1 MIYHSKAMSYDY
13 NEEYKGYLRF
23 SIDTLR
29 RQAVQWQRDV
39 EHFDKEAAAAEGL
52 LRKMSVRRKA
62 FYRKGLHAL
71 QRIIAAYEEELAEQ
85 EKWGLP
91 GLLFEGSPVWDAVR
105 MHSEAAGLLVDFRVK
120 LSALADKERAELA
133 AEAKRRKRGEKLLK
147 ECEARKAEKK
157 RKAAALRKATRRRAR
172 RSGVAGKGGWR

>member
-1 MIYHSKAMSYDY
+1 MIYHFKAMSYYY
-13 NEEYKGYLRF
+13 NEEYKGYLRS

-62 FYRKGLHAL
+62 FYRKGLNAL

-85 EKWGLP
+85 EKWGMA
-91 GLLFEGSPVWDAVR
+91 GLLFEGIPVWDAVR
-105 MHSEAAGLLVDFRVK
+105 MHSEAAELLVDFRVK
-120 LSALADKERAELA
+120 LSALAVKERAELA
-133 AEAKRRKRGEKLLK
+133 AEE
-147 ECEARKAEKK
+147 K
-157 RKAAALRKATRRRAR
+157 RKAAALRKATRRRAWS
-172 RSGVAGKGGWR
+172 SGVAGKGGWK